1 MVVYMKYIKYDD
13 DNSYV
18 DDIKEIIKDF
28 DSYQFINDKLD
39 IILKSIDKDIR
50 YVSLNNDDDIG
61 KLYIKLNGGFYGF
74 NYDEKNFP
82 LISFYTDLIIIHDL
96 DTVVGFGND
105 NLLIDIFGIDIKNF
119 EKI

>member
-1 MVVYMKYIKYDD
+1 MKCIKYDD
-13 DNSYV
+13 DKSYV
-18 DDIKEIIKDF
+18 GDIKEIIKNF
-28 DSYQFINDKLD
+28 DSYEFINDKLD
-39 IILKSIDKDIR
+39 IILKSIDNDITEIT
-50 YVSLNNDDDIG
+50 YYDYENDDIG

>member
-1 MVVYMKYIKYDD
+1 MKYIKYDD

-50 YVSLNNDDDIG
+50 YVSLNNDDDIYQYLDIV
-61 KLYIKLNGGFYGF
+61 LYDDYHVYGF
-74 NYDEKNFP
+74 DYDNKNYPLLSFRCNKITIDDIDTIIRFNNDIVLDLSLFDFNNF
-82 LISFYTDLIIIHDL
+82 
-96 DTVVGFGND
+96 V
-105 NLLIDIFGIDIKNF
+105 
-119 EKI
+119 KIE